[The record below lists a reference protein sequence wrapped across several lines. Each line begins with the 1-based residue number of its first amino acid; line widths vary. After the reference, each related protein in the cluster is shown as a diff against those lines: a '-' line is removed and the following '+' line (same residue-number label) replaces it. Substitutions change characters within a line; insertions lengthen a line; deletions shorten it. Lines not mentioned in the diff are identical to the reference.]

1 MSAGDLLEFF
11 GLLFG
16 AWSFGFCSGATITYF
31 KRAVDAST

>member
-1 MSAGDLLEFF
+1 MTAADLLEFF

-16 AWSFGFCSGATITYF
+16 AWSLGFCGGYTITAF